1 MSQEGQGGFIFR
13 CCKILEGISQVN
25 QGQNSDMGE
34 GGIKNGQKNS
44 NVFYGW
50 SQSCSFFIDL
60 HAADQR
66 VRNTEILSLA
76 RVKPLIKIDQSRFS
90 NFHRVSCQGVQH
102 VRRNPGNPRK
112 TRTQKFGFGF
122 HLIKF
127 PVSQF
132 ITEKTRKFWVGSGFG
147 YFQIFAHSNH
157 YYAIFNDHYAIF
169 SVNNT
174 IAFFTFSII
183 QEDQPAGQKC

>member
-1 MSQEGQGGFIFR
+1 MFVET
-13 CCKILEGISQVN
+13 LETR
-25 QGQNSDMGE
+25 E
-34 GGIKNGQKNS
+34 KPEPKNLGS
-44 NVFYGW
+44 SW
-50 SQSCSFFIDL
+50 
-60 HAADQR
+60 A
-66 VRNTEILSLA
+66 
-76 RVKPLIKIDQSRFS
+76 
-90 NFHRVSCQGVQH
+90 
-102 VRRNPGNPRK
+102 
-112 TRTQKFGFGF
+112 GF

-183 QEDQPAGQKC
+183 QEDQRAG